1 MNRMRSLINH
11 KNNQTEILELKNTT
25 TELKKSIE
33 GFNARINHAKERLSK
48 LRDR

>member
-1 MNRMRSLINH
+1 MNRTSSLTNH
-11 KNNQTEILELKNTT
+11 KNNQTEISELKNTI

-33 GFNARINHAKERLSK
+33 GFNARINHAEERLSK